1 MTSSALLLLGTV
13 GAAAFLALGIPR
25 PAAAA
30 SCEAKTPEVSI
41 NMPLQEPVV
50 DSSLAQPA
58 LQQLSDQFVPG
69 RHGGHTLGL
78 YRSRLMTS
86 YTTKLRIVASSDSVC
101 VSIAS
106 VQIVFTM
113 PERRIYV
120 ASEWKPG
127 TCGYTAIL
135 EHERKH
141 QATDDQVIREHLQ
154 RFRQAV
160 ESAVVKAGALAMPAA
175 QRATA
180 QDRLEKVVQTAVENE
195 LQELTAEQKSMQ
207 QEVDAGLE
215 YARVRASCSQFG

>member
-1 MTSSALLLLGTV
+1 MNSALLLLGAV
-13 GAAAFLALGIPR
+13 GAEALLALGISR
-25 PAAAA
+25 PATAA

-41 NMPLQEPVV
+41 NMPLQEPGV
-50 DSSLAQPA
+50 DSSLTQPA
-58 LQQLSDQFVPG
+58 LQQLSDQLIPG

-86 YTTKLRIVASSDSVC
+86 HTTKMRSVPSADLVC
-101 VSIAS
+101 ISIAS

-113 PERRIYV
+113 PERRINV

-141 QATDDQVIREHLQ
+141 QAADDQVIREHQQ
-154 RFRQAV
+154 RFRQAI
-160 ESAVVKAGALAMPAA
+160 ENAVAKAGPLAVPVA
-175 QRATA
+175 RRETA
-180 QDRLEKVVQTAVENE
+180 QDRLEKVVQAAIEREIEDLV
-195 LQELTAEQKSMQ
+195 AEQKRMQ

-215 YARVRASCSQFG
+215 YARVQGSCSQFR